1 MFQAMLWGRGKT
13 EVRNPGPQK
22 PHIPVGGESGGKA
35 DKIRSIHK
43 PTVAGKGAIK
53 KIRLRNGE

>member
-1 MFQAMLWGRGKT
+1 MLWGRGKT